1 MCWIQEKRKGYAG
14 MKIVDLIAK
23 ESISI
28 DEGKMSKLEAIDR
41 LVTLMENSGHLV
53 DREDF
58 KGAVIAREESGTT
71 GIGEGVAIPHGKS
84 AGITRAGISTM
95 VVKEGLDYDS
105 LDGEDTKLFFMI
117 GVPKDSADEHLKV
130 LARLSTF

>member
-1 MCWIQEKRKGYAG
+1 

-41 LVTLMENSGHLV
+41 LVTLMENSGNLV

-71 GIGEGVAIPHGKS
+71 GIGEGVAIPHG
-84 AGITRAGISTM
+84 
-95 VVKEGLDYDS
+95 
-105 LDGEDTKLFFMI
+105 
-117 GVPKDSADEHLKV
+117 
-130 LARLSTF
+130 